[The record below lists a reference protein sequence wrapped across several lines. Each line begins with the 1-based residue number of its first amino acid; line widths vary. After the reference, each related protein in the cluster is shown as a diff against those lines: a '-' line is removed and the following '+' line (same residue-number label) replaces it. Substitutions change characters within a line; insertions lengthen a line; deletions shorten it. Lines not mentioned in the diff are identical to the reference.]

1 MKRVSES
8 PLPAPKRVKAESV
21 EIEGIASWCIG
32 KKFTPRERKT
42 MSIFAVLKGK
52 SWLFITEQLH
62 TPQVIPFST
71 LDTTSMQVSVTDE
84 VFLSRLNMYA
94 ERIDDLV
101 QRDARRIVRSDTA
114 RVKYPYVKPAK
125 SKEDGTM
132 YPPLVSFNLKKATIL
147 VTGREDAVN
156 LETEDLR
163 GYFVKELTFQ
173 HRLYV
178 TRKGEYIMSRQV
190 SKMLLDPPIPR
201 DNGPS
206 IL

>member
-8 PLPAPKRVKAESV
+8 PLPPPKRAKADGS
-21 EIEGIASWCIG
+21 EGIASWCIG

-42 MSIFAVLKGK
+42 MSIFAVLNSK

-84 VFLSRLNMYA
+84 VFLNRLNIYA
-94 ERIDDLV
+94 ERIDELV
-101 QRDARRIVRSDTA
+101 QRDARRIVRSDRA
-114 RVKYPYVKPAK
+114 SLKYPYVKPGK
-125 SKEDGTM
+125 IKEDGTM
-132 YPPLVSFNLKKATIL
+132 YPPLVSFNLKKGNIR

-163 GYFVKELTFQ
+163 GYLVKELTFQ

-178 TRKGEYIMSRQV
+178 TRKGEYIISRQV
-190 SKMLLDPPIPR
+190 SKMLLDPPVPR

-206 IL
+206 IF